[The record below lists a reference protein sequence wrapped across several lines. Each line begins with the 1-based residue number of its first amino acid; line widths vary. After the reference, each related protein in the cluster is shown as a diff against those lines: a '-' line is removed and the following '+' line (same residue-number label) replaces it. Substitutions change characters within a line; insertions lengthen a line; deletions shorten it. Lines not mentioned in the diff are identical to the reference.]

1 MPMNW
6 SATELN
12 DLDLGDAR
20 LKKRA
25 IQMLDVMM
33 KSPQSSLPKAFQSW
47 SKTLAAYRFLSNE
60 SVTYEALVA
69 PHYEATECRIRQQD
83 SPVILCIQDTTELDF
98 NGQGTEGLGRL
109 SYDSQRGMYL
119 HPTLCITPERLPLG
133 ITDAWMWSRGLTKS
147 ADQANPDVKESH
159 RWIEGYERVAEMAQ
173 RCPGQRLVYLGDRES
188 DFYDLLRRAQQLDYP
203 ADFVL
208 RAQHNRA
215 LGDDTKLWDSIEQQ
229 SVLTCITFTKPR
241 KPGEKSRKVIQ
252 EIKTLRYTLR
262 PKSKHPMT
270 LTLVQA
276 KEINPPA
283 GKPPLIWRLVTNRV
297 VSNAQQACEILD
309 WYRAR
314 WEIEMFFDVLKV
326 GCRVEK
332 LQLDT
337 KERLEKA
344 LAMYMMVAWRVMFL
358 MRLGRT
364 CPDLPADLV
373 FDPVEWKVS
382 FRLGE
387 KALPEGIPTLNQVIR
402 NLAMLGG
409 FLGRKGDGEPG
420 SKSIWIGYSRVL
432 DCIHGIQIASEWAD
446 E

>member
-1 MPMNW
+1 MNW

-12 DLDLGDAR
+12 DLDLGDER
-20 LKKRA
+20 LKTRA
-25 IQMLDVMM
+25 VHILNTLM
-33 KSPQSSLPKAFQSW
+33 KSPQSSIPKACGSW
-47 SKTLAAYRFLSNE
+47 SDTMATYRFFWNDAVSH
-60 SVTYEALVA
+60 EALMA
-69 PHYEATECRIRQQD
+69 PHYEATECRIREQA

-98 NGQGTEGLGRL
+98 NGQETDGLGRL

-133 ITDAWMWSRGLTKS
+133 ITDAWMWARGLSKA
-147 ADQANPDVKESH
+147 ADLANPSLKESR
-159 RWIEGYERVAEMAQ
+159 RWIEGYERVADMAH
-173 RCPGQRLVYLGDRES
+173 RCPEKRFIYLGDRES
-188 DFYDLLRRAQQLDYP
+188 DFYDLLKRAQQLGYP
-203 ADFVL
+203 ADLVL

-215 LGDDTKLWDSIEQQ
+215 LGDDTKLWDAIDQQ
-229 SVLTCITFTKPR
+229 PVVCGIAFTKPR
-241 KPGEKSRKVIQ
+241 KKGEKPRKVIQ
-252 EIKTLRYTLR
+252 EIKVLRYTLR
-262 PKSKHPMT
+262 PKSKQPMV

-276 KEINPPA
+276 KELHPPA
-283 GKPPLIWRLVTNRV
+283 GTKPLVWRLVTNRSV
-297 VSNAQQACEILD
+297 ETAEQAIELLD

-344 LAMYMMVAWRVMFL
+344 LAMYMIIAWRIMFL

-373 FDPVEWKVS
+373 FDPLEWKVS
-382 FRLGE
+382 FRLD
-387 KALPEGIPTLNQVIR
+387 KKPLPDGIPTLNQVIR
-402 NLAMLGG
+402 NLAILGG

-420 SKSIWIGYSRVL
+420 AKSIWIGFMRVQ
-432 DCIHGIQIASEWAD
+432 DCILGIQMAGELGMG
-446 E
+446 

>member
-1 MPMNW
+1 MNW

-20 LKKRA
+20 LNKRA
-25 IQMLDVMM
+25 IHILSSLM
-33 KSPQSSLPKAFQSW
+33 KSPQSSLPKASQSW
-47 SKTLAAYRFLSNE
+47 SKTLATYRFLSND
-60 SVTYEALVA
+60 SVSHEALMT
-69 PHYEATECRIRQQD
+69 PHYDATECRIRQQ
-83 SPVILCIQDTTELDF
+83 SSTAILCIQDTTELDF
-98 NGQGTEGLGRL
+98 NGQDTDGLGRL
-109 SYDSQRGMYL
+109 SYDRQRGMYL

-133 ITDAWMWSRGLTKS
+133 ITDAWMWSRGLTKA
-147 ADQANPDVKESH
+147 ADQANPDVKESR
-159 RWIEGYERVAEMAQ
+159 RWIEGYERIADMAQ
-173 RCPGQRLVYLGDRES
+173 RCPEKRLVYIGDRES
-188 DFYDLLRRAQQLDYP
+188 DFYELLKRAQQLDYP
-203 ADFVL
+203 ADLLL

-215 LGDDTKLWDSIEQQ
+215 LGDDIKLWDAIDEQ
-229 SVLTCITFTKPR
+229 SVLTRITFTKPR
-241 KPGEKSRKVIQ
+241 KKGEKSRKVIQ
-252 EIKTLRYTLR
+252 EIKTLRYKLR
-262 PKSKHPMT
+262 PKSKQPID

-276 KEINPPA
+276 REINPPK
-283 GKPPLIWRLVTNRV
+283 GTPPLIWRLVSNRY
-297 VSNAQQACEILD
+297 AETAKQACELLD

-337 KERLEKA
+337 KERIEKA

-382 FRLGE
+382 YRLGE
-387 KALPEGIPTLNQVIR
+387 KALPGGIPTLNQVIR
-402 NLAMLGG
+402 NLAILGG

-420 SKSIWIGYSRVL
+420 AKSIWIGYSR
-432 DCIHGIQIASEWAD
+432 HGIQMASEWAS